1 MPAKSFSGAM
11 DSTSSVK
18 VTKGT
23 PTLKTAFAACLP
35 EKSSQETSKEQSSRK
50 KSRGKTFTGQFG
62 CNNIAVFREDS
73 ATLFCRDHKPKQVPT
88 KPILEN
94 RLPRILRE
102 NKLLPFFVK

>member
-1 MPAKSFSGAM
+1 MPAKSFYGAM
-11 DSTSSVK
+11 DPTTSLK
-18 VTKGT
+18 VIKGT
-23 PTLKTAFAACLP
+23 PTLKAAFAAQLP
-35 EKSSQETSKEQSSRK
+35 EQSFQETSKAQSSRNN
-50 KSRGKTFTGQFG
+50 SRGKTCTGHFG

-73 ATLFCRDHKPKQVPT
+73 GTLFCRDHKPKQVPT